1 MRKGFTAV
9 EIVIIVMVA
18 GLFLIIGYG
27 AWNRI
32 TVESTCVSH
41 GYVKAGQNRFLKY
54 CTKVENGNTVMV
66 HVDSLRNK

>member
-9 EIVIIVMVA
+9 EIVITVMVA

-27 AWNRI
+27 AFNRI
-32 TVESTCVSH
+32 DVETTCLSK

-54 CTKVENGNTVMV
+54 CTKVENGNTVII
-66 HVDSLRNK
+66 HVDSLR